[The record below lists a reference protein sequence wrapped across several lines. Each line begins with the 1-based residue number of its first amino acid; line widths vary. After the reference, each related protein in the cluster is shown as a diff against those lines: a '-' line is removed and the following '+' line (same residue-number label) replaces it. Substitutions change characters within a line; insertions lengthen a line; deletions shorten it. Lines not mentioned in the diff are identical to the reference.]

1 MSCGTYGD
9 GGGAV
14 AARARRGRRGRG
26 AGGCEGGDA
35 LAGGGVH
42 QASVKASVAL
52 GFAQTTLAVGAP
64 SVGSACCTAGLP

>member
-9 GGGAV
+9 GGGAG

-26 AGGCEGGDA
+26 AGDCEGGDA
-35 LAGGGVH
+35 LAGGGEH

-52 GFAQTTLAVGAP
+52 GFGRSTLAVGAP
-64 SVGSACCTAGLP
+64 SVGLACCTAGWP